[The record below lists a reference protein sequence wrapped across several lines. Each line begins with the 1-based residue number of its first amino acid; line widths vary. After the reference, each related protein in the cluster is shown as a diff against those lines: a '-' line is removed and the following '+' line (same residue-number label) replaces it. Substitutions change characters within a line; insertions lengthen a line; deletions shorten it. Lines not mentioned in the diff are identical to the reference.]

1 MWTLKSLKL
10 LIRAKK
16 TPIKKCRLEENIE
29 YYYREENQEEGKTRR
44 KRQNQQQKE
53 NIQQTLRNKQTKT

>member
-44 KRQNQQQKE
+44 KRSAIERKHTTNFEK
-53 NIQQTLRNKQTKT
+53 